1 MMHCVPDVSGLL
13 GFHPRFGCC
22 FDVPILPGGSGV
34 ESVVS
39 LLMSYFADIGAETTV
54 PRPDTEA
61 ARSLPVFVNQT
72 YEVYRANLF
81 DRDYALLLCRSEDRP
96 TPAEVEKHFKLAR
109 SALGPSVAFVF
120 LALPTFDRKR
130 LIQRRIPFV
139 VPGRQTYLPVALID
153 LREKAKGGQTT
164 LGQPRK
170 QLSAPAQVL
179 VLYHLQMTQGS
190 DEWPLVKWADVLGY
204 SRSTLTRV
212 CKELSTASL
221 CKPVASGRHVTL
233 VFPRQRRALWKS
245 ALPYLGS
252 PVRTRSWA
260 KVQDKGLQM
269 HEAGTTALTRLTMI
283 ASGRETVYA
292 MSSAAFE
299 AARKD
304 RKLVQIDYPEEGA
317 VRIERWKYAPG
328 LLSPD
333 GQVVDRLSLYL
344 SLQDDGDERLQAA
357 LTELL
362 EQLHW

>member
-1 MMHCVPDVSGLL
+1 
-13 GFHPRFGCC
+13 
-22 FDVPILPGGSGV
+22 V

-39 LLMSYFADIGAETTV
+39 LLMSYFADIGVDIKA
-54 PRPDTEA
+54 PRRDTEA
-61 ARSLPVFVNQT
+61 AQSLPVFLSQT

-81 DRDYALLLCRSEDRP
+81 DREYVLLLCRSEDRP

-109 SALGPSVAFVF
+109 AALGPNVAFVF

-164 LGQPRK
+164 LGQPKKR
-170 QLSAPAQVL
+170 LSAPAQVL
-179 VLYHLQMTQGS
+179 ILYHLQTTQGS

-212 CKELSTASL
+212 YKELSTASL

-233 VFPRQRRALWKS
+233 VFPRQRRELWES

-260 KVQDKGLQM
+260 RVKDMGLQM
-269 HEAGTTALTRLTMI
+269 HEAGMTALTRLTMI
-283 ASGRETVYA
+283 ASGREKVYA

-299 AARKD
+299 AARED
-304 RKLVQIDYPEEGA
+304 RKLVQIDYPEEGT
-317 VRIERWKYAPG
+317 VQIERWKYAPG

-362 EQLHW
+362 EQMRW